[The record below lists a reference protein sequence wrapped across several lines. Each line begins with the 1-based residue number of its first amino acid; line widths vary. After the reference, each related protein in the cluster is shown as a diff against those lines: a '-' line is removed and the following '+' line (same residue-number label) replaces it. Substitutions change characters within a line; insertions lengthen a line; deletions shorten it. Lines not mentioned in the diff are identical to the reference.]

1 MTQNE
6 ETKTTQETTE
16 QELTMDQLIAQQ
28 ESLLEKL
35 NKREIVEVPVVQIT
49 QDSILVDTGTK
60 KEGAISISEFEGK
73 PLPQVG
79 SKITVVLVKRGG
91 DERPSILSHKKAL
104 EFLGWDVCKKAYEAK
119 ERVKGT
125 ILQQVKGGYMV
136 DVFGVSG
143 FMPLSLSE
151 LHTAYKHYL
160 PVGAKIKAV
169 IVELVKEKQKLII
182 SRKQVLEEDE
192 AVRREEV
199 LSSIKEGDVLRVV
212 VSKVDKEKLYLRF
225 HGIEGIVA
233 LENVAW
239 KEPETAI
246 TNFRRGQRLKAKLL
260 KLDKETPRLEFGLKQ
275 LFLNPADA
283 LKRRYPYKSSVKA
296 IVTKVSEEYGV
307 ECTIGKN
314 NTKGFISPFEMGRDF
329 NAKEGDTITALVIG
343 VNPET
348 YVLNLSIKKYDQV
361 QNRKVVAQYLKQA
374 PRPTLGELLSDSFGQ
389 TEETE
394 ETEQAAAEVS
404 APVEKTQEVAE
415 QPTEEK

>member
-1 MTQNE
+1 MTNE
-6 ETKTTQETTE
+6 EIKQTEDTINETE
-16 QELTMDQLIAQQ
+16 MTMDQLIAQQ
-28 ESLLEKL
+28 ESLSEKL
-35 NKREIVEVPVVQIT
+35 FKKEIVEVPVVQIN
-49 QDSILVDTGTK
+49 QDYILVDIGAK
-60 KEGAISISEFEGK
+60 KEAAIAVSEFEGK
-73 PLPQVG
+73 AMPHVG
-79 SKITVVLVKRGG
+79 DKISAVLVKRGG
-91 DERPSILSHKKAL
+91 DERPALLSHKKAL

-125 ILQQVKGGYMV
+125 ILQCVKGGYIV
-136 DVFGVSG
+136 EVFGVSG

-169 IVELVKEKQKLII
+169 IVEFAKEKQKLIV

-192 AVRREEV
+192 AVRREQV
-199 LSSIKEGDVLRVV
+199 LGEIKEGDVLRVV
-212 VSKVDKEKLYLRF
+212 VSKVDTDKLFLRF
-225 HGIEGIVA
+225 HGIEGLVM

-239 KEPETAI
+239 KDPQTAI

-260 KLDKETPRLEFGLKQ
+260 ALDKETPRLMFGLKQ

-296 IVTKVSEEYGV
+296 TVVKVSAEEGV

-314 NTKGFISPFEMGRDF
+314 NTKAYISPFEMGRDF
-329 NAKEGDTITALVIG
+329 NAKEGDTITALVTG

-348 YVLNLSIKKYDQV
+348 FVVNLSVKKYDQA

-374 PRPTLGELLSDSFGQ
+374 PRPTLGELLQDSFGQ
-389 TEETE
+389 TEE
-394 ETEQAAAEVS
+394 ETAE
-404 APVEKTQEVAE
+404 
-415 QPTEEK
+415 PTEEKEEK

>member
-1 MTQNE
+1 MTNE
-6 ETKTTQETTE
+6 EIKTTQDTINE

-35 NKREIVEVPVVQIT
+35 YKREIVEVPVVQIS
-49 QDSILVDTGTK
+49 QEYILVDTGAK
-60 KEGAISISEFEGK
+60 KEASIAVSEFEGK
-73 PLPQVG
+73 TLPAVG
-79 SKITVVLVKRGG
+79 EKITAVLVKRGS

-104 EFLGWDVCKKAYEAK
+104 EYLGWDVCKKAYEAK

-125 ILQQVKGGYMV
+125 IVQCVKGGYIV
-136 DVFGVSG
+136 EVFGVNG

-169 IVELVKEKQKLII
+169 IVEFSKEKQKLII

-199 LSSIKEGDVLRVV
+199 LNTIKEGDVLRVV
-212 VSKVDKEKLYLRF
+212 VSKVDTDKLYLRY
-225 HGIEGIVA
+225 HGIEGVVA

-239 KEPETAI
+239 KEPATAI

-260 KLDKETPRLEFGLKQ
+260 GLDKETPRLEFGLKQ

-296 IVTKVSEEYGV
+296 TVTKVSEEEGV

-314 NTKGFISPFEMGRDF
+314 NTKAYISPFEMGRDF
-329 NAKEGDTITALVIG
+329 TAKEGDTITALVVG

-348 YVLNLSIKKYDQV
+348 YVVNLSVKKYDQA

-374 PRPTLGELLSDSFGQ
+374 PRPTLGELLQDSFAQ
-389 TEETE
+389 EETE
-394 ETEQAAAEVS
+394 ET
-404 APVEKTQEVAE
+404 K
-415 QPTEEK
+415 

>member
-1 MTQNE
+1 ME
-6 ETKTTQETTE
+6 
-16 QELTMDQLIAQQ
+16 QLIAQQ

-35 NKREIVEVPVVQIT
+35 NKREIVDVPVVQVNR
-49 QDSILVDTGTK
+49 DAILVDIGTK
-60 KEGAISISEFEGK
+60 KEGSIAASEFDGK
-73 PLPQVG
+73 TLPQVG
-79 SKITVVLVKRGG
+79 DKVSVVLVKRGG
-91 DERPSILSHKKAL
+91 DERPAILSHKKAL
-104 EFLGWDVCKKAYEAK
+104 EYLGWDVCKKAYEAK

-125 ILQQVKGGYMV
+125 ITQQVKGGYMV
-136 DVFGVSG
+136 DVFGVTG

-169 IVELVKEKQKLII
+169 IVEFVKEKQKLIV

-192 AVRREEV
+192 AVRRAEV
-199 LSSIKEGDVLRVV
+199 LATIKEGDVLRVV
-212 VSKVDKEKLYLRF
+212 VSKADQDKLYLRF
-225 HGIEGIVA
+225 HGIEGIVNV
-233 LENVAW
+233 ENVAW

-296 IVTKVSEEYGV
+296 VVTKVSEEYGV

-329 NAKEGDTITALVIG
+329 TAKEGDTITALVIG

-348 YVLNLSIKKYDQV
+348 YVLNLSVKKYDQA

-374 PRPTLGELLSDSFGQ
+374 PRPTLGELLSDSFG

-394 ETEQAAAEVS
+394 E
-404 APVEKTQEVAE
+404 EK
-415 QPTEEK
+415 

>member
-28 ESLLEKL
+28 QSLLEKL
-35 NKREIVEVPVVQIT
+35 NKREIVEVPVVQVT
-49 QDSILVDTGTK
+49 QDSILVDIGTK
-60 KEGAISISEFEGK
+60 KEGAVSASEFTGK
-73 PLPQVG
+73 TLPAVG
-79 SKITVVLVKRGG
+79 DKISVVLVKRGG
-91 DERPSILSHKKAL
+91 DERPAVLSHKKAL
-104 EFLGWDVCKKAYEAK
+104 ESLGWDVCKKAQEAS

-125 ILQQVKGGYMV
+125 ILQQVKGGYIV
-136 DVFGVSG
+136 EVFGVNG

-151 LHTAYKHYL
+151 LHPAYKHYL

-169 IVELVKEKQKLII
+169 IIEFSKEKQKLIV
-182 SRKQVLEEDE
+182 SRKQVLQEDE
-192 AVRREEV
+192 AVRRAEV
-199 LSSIKEGDVLRVV
+199 MGSIKEGDVLRVV
-212 VSKVDKEKLYLRF
+212 VSKVDKDKIYLRF
-225 HGIEGIVA
+225 HGIEGVVE

-296 IVTKVSEEYGV
+296 TVTKVSEEYGV

-314 NTKGFISPFEMGRDF
+314 NTTGFISPFEMGRDF
-329 NAKEGDTITALVIG
+329 TAKEGDTITALVIG

-348 YVLNLSIKKYDQV
+348 FTLNLSVKKYDQV

-374 PRPTLGELLSDSFGQ
+374 PRPTR
-389 TEETE
+389 
-394 ETEQAAAEVS
+394 AC
-404 APVEKTQEVAE
+404 
-415 QPTEEK
+415 

>member
-1 MTQNE
+1 MTNE
-6 ETKTTQETTE
+6 EIKQTEETINETE
-16 QELTMDQLIAQQ
+16 MTMDQLIAQQ
-28 ESLLEKL
+28 ESLSEKL
-35 NKREIVEVPVVQIT
+35 YKKEIVEVPVVQIN
-49 QDSILVDTGTK
+49 QDYILVDVGAK
-60 KEGAISISEFEGK
+60 KEAAIAVSEFAGK
-73 PLPQVG
+73 AMPAVG
-79 SKITVVLVKRGG
+79 DKISAVLVKRGG

-125 ILQQVKGGYMV
+125 ILQCVKGGYIV
-136 DVFGVSG
+136 EVFGVSG

-169 IVELVKEKQKLII
+169 LVEFSKEKQKLIV

-192 AVRREEV
+192 AVRREQV
-199 LSSIKEGDVLRVV
+199 LGEIKAGDVLRVV
-212 VSKVDKEKLYLRF
+212 VSKVDSDKLYLRF
-225 HGIEGIVA
+225 HGIEGIVT

-239 KEPETAI
+239 KDPATAI

-260 KLDKETPRLEFGLKQ
+260 SLDKETPRLEFGLKQ

-296 IVTKVSEEYGV
+296 TVVKVSQEEGV

-314 NTKGFISPFEMGRDF
+314 NTKAFISPFEMGRDF
-329 NAKEGDTITALVIG
+329 NAKEGDTITALVVG

-348 YVLNLSIKKYDQV
+348 FVVNLSVKKYDQA

-374 PRPTLGELLSDSFGQ
+374 PRPTLGELLQDSFGK
-389 TEETE
+389 TEE
-394 ETEQAAAEVS
+394 ETAE
-404 APVEKTQEVAE
+404 
-415 QPTEEK
+415 PTEEKEEK

>member
-1 MTQNE
+1 MTTNE
-6 ETKTTQETTE
+6 KNTTTQETTE
-16 QELTMDQLIAQQ
+16 QELTMEQLIAQQ

-49 QDSILVDTGTK
+49 KDSVLVDVGTK
-60 KEGAISISEFEGK
+60 KEGAIAITEFEGK
-73 PLPQVG
+73 TLPQVG
-79 SKITVVLVKRGG
+79 DKISVVLVKRGG
-91 DERPSILSHKKAL
+91 DERPAVLSHKKAL
-104 EFLGWDVCKKAYEAK
+104 EYLGWDVCKKAYEAK

-136 DVFGVSG
+136 EVFGVTG

-169 IVELVKEKQKLII
+169 MVEFAKEKQKLIL

-192 AVRREEV
+192 TVRRAEV
-199 LSSIKEGDVLRVV
+199 MSTIKEGDVLRVV
-212 VSKVDKEKLYLRF
+212 VSKADADKLYLRF
-225 HGIEGIVA
+225 HGIEGIVT
-233 LENVAW
+233 LENIAW

-246 TNFRRGQRLKAKLL
+246 TNYRRGQRLKAKLL

-296 IVTKVSEEYGV
+296 TVTKVSEETGV

-329 NAKEGDTITALVIG
+329 TAKEGDTITALVIG

-348 YVLNLSIKKYDQV
+348 YVINLSVKKYDQV

-374 PRPTLGELLSDSFGQ
+374 PRPTLGDLLQDSFN
-389 TEETE
+389 TEEADE
-394 ETEQAAAEVS
+394 I
-404 APVEKTQEVAE
+404 P
-415 QPTEEK
+415 EEK

>member
-1 MTQNE
+1 MTTNE
-6 ETKTTQETTE
+6 EITNAQETNE
-16 QELTMDQLIAQQ
+16 QEMTMDQLIAQQ

-35 NKREIVEVPVVQIT
+35 NKREIVEVAVVQINN
-49 QDSILVDTGTK
+49 DYILVDTGAK
-60 KEGAISISEFEGK
+60 KEGAIAVSEFEGK
-73 PLPQVG
+73 PMPQVG
-79 SKITVVLVKRGG
+79 EKVSAVLVKRGG
-91 DERPSILSHKKAL
+91 DERHSILSHKKAL
-104 EFLGWDVCKKAYEAK
+104 EYLGWDVCKKAYEAK

-125 ILQQVKGGYMV
+125 IVQQVKGGYIV
-136 DVFGVSG
+136 EVFGVNG

-169 IVELVKEKQKLII
+169 IVEFVKEKQKLII

-192 AVRREEV
+192 AVRRAEV
-199 LSSIKEGDVLRVV
+199 LGTIKEGDVLRVV
-212 VSKVDKEKLYLRF
+212 VSKADTDKLYLRF
-225 HGIEGIVA
+225 HGIEGIVN

-296 IVTKVSEEYGV
+296 TVTKVSEEYGV

-329 NAKEGDTITALVIG
+329 TAKEGDTITALVIG

-348 YVLNLSIKKYDQV
+348 FTLNLSVKKYDQA

-374 PRPTLGELLSDSFGQ
+374 PRPTLGELLSDSFGTTQ
-389 TEETE
+389 MEGTGET
-394 ETEQAAAEVS
+394 
-404 APVEKTQEVAE
+404 K
-415 QPTEEK
+415 